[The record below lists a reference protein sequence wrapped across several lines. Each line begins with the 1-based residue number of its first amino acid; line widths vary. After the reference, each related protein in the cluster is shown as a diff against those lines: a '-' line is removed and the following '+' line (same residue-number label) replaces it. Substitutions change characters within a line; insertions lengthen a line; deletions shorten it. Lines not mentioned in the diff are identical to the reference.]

1 MRVIIQEYSG
11 RTNKTLQS
19 VPEGKQGRRGTTKL
33 QGHLAQGLR
42 DATPALQSPC
52 WHHPWVQLPANTH
65 PSRQQVVAQILESL
79 PPPRRAWG
87 MFPVLGFHLA
97 HSWLPGAFENWE
109 SRGELQRCVCFRW
122 LGLASVPD
130 TAYADISNHLNQNK
144 LIVFIP
150 LLHNLSK
157 YSCIIMKLNKQF

>member
-19 VPEGKQGRRGTTKL
+19 VPEGKQGWRGTTKL

-97 HSWLPGAFENWE
+97 HSWLPGHLRTEKAEGSCRDVYALDGWDWHPFPTLHTLISQIIWTKINWLFLFHCYIIFP
-109 SRGELQRCVCFRW
+109 STLV
-122 LGLASVPD
+122 
-130 TAYADISNHLNQNK
+130 
-144 LIVFIP
+144 
-150 LLHNLSK
+150 LLWN
-157 YSCIIMKLNKQF
+157 